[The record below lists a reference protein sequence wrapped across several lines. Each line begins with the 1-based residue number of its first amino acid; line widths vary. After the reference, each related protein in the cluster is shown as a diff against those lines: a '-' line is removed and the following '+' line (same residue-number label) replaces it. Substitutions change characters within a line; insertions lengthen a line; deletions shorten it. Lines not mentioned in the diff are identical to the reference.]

1 MAIIYR
7 GRITGSEG
15 PIAGALVRLIG
26 DEGTLG
32 DDPRAA
38 LDRRDTVVWVR
49 EMGGF
54 DGTSL
59 KDGNLWNA
67 WLKLA
72 DQEVAA
78 LTYEEFKHLAP
89 IYNPTLAETGGLFQ
103 AEQTYYFPEN
113 RSVPEK
119 WPAVAWDRPLAG
131 FDGNLWECWK
141 KYVAHKTL
149 GLSWQGF
156 RHQAPRYNPE
166 LTPDGGQFQAAKD
179 YLLPRSAGHDAYY
192 RADFTD
198 GRGQFELRALSS
210 GVYRLEVSAA
220 GFVTRVE
227 TVMFG
232 EQELP
237 SGDWISFAL
246 SVDKDATGFVEAH
259 DQEFRLLGK
268 PFRFVGVNI
277 RGLVHYGTPDP
288 EDAVRHSV
296 KDHQKEQLHFARQM
310 GVRVVRIFVA
320 SRHADPAEIE
330 RRLGSAL
337 ELCRAEPQIYLLPAF
352 TDLYQ
357 NTPFHPQGDD
367 EFYTLRD
374 NTFNLMLLNHRW
386 FREGF
391 RSNYWRLVEHIVGR
405 FKDDPNIFAW
415 EIGNE
420 LKAAADNLAND
431 PDQFIKF
438 AHEIAR
444 RIRELDRNHMITTGM
459 ISTDHIGLRADLIR
473 QHQLYRSPDISFL
486 TVHAYNNEQPVREED
501 VRPKKF
507 HKNDDSLL
515 AFELNKPFIIEEAG
529 FDAGPDENRR
539 DRVKNDMD
547 EWFKRGAQGYMQ
559 WGFMATT
566 SDNGDGD
573 AMSGMDRGTIRIEK
587 DGQRVVAHR
596 DWDDLF
602 NEYRNR
608 AMQLA

>member
-227 TVMFG
+227 TVMIG
-232 EQELP
+232 EEGLP
-237 SGDWISFAL
+237 GSDWMLFPL
-246 SVDKDATGFVEAH
+246 PVDRDATGFVQAH
-259 DQEFRLLGK
+259 GREFRLQGK
-268 PFRFVGVNI
+268 PFRFIGVNM
-277 RGLVHYGTPDP
+277 RGLAHYGTSDP
-288 EDAVRHSV
+288 EDAIRYTEE
-296 KDHQKEQLHFARQM
+296 KQQEQQLHWARQM
-310 GVRVVRIFVA
+310 GVRVIRVFLA
-320 SRHADPAEIE
+320 SRHAGPAEIE
-330 RRLGSAL
+330 RRLRRVL
-337 ELCRAEPQIYLLPAF
+337 TLCRTAPQLYVIPAF

-357 NTPFHPQGDD
+357 NTHFHPQGDSD
-367 EFYTLRD
+367 FYDLRAD
-374 NTFNLMLLNHRW
+374 GYTLLNHAW
-386 FREGF
+386 FDAGYQR
-391 RSNYWRLVEHIVGR
+391 NYWALVRHVVTAFR
-405 FKDDPNIFAW
+405 DDPNIFAW

-420 LKAAADNLAND
+420 LKAVNNPLLFMR
-431 PDQFIKF
+431 FIHDV
-438 AHEIAR
+438 AG
-444 RIRELDRNHMITTGM
+444 RIRKLDPNHMIATGM
-459 ISTDHIGLRADLIR
+459 ISTHHVHMAHDLRL
-473 QHQLYRSPDISFL
+473 QHQLYGSPFISL
-486 TVHAYNNEQPVREED
+486 VTVHAYNGHLESEKAAPDDPR
-501 VRPKKF
+501 RRKI

-515 AFELNKPFIIEEAG
+515 AAELNKPFIVEEAG
-529 FDAGPDENRR
+529 FDAGPGENRG
-539 DRVKNDMD
+539 DRVRNDMD

-559 WGFMATT
+559 WGFLATDF
-566 SDNGDGD
+566 DNGDGD
-573 AMSGMDRGTIRIEK
+573 AMSGMDRGTVRIEK
-587 DGQRVVAHR
+587 DGQKVVAHH
-596 DWDDLF
+596 DWDNLF

-608 AMQLA
+608 ASQLA